1 MWLIEGLMQ
10 DWDYISALAGSDAGK
25 DRQLVSSFV
34 LVLKEAAALREL
46 VGHYLWGRVVW
57 PPALLV
63 HMSRCS
69 WETRFTEIVSQMQV
83 VLARSI
89 CSNES
94 VAKGWAHPHKKKK
107 STSSQTVYF
116 TVICISIAGIHL
128 WNICF
133 CKKKPKKKQ
142 SKNRVMWNFTFLW
155 FFSILDCERA
165 DLG

>member
-25 DRQLVSSFV
+25 DRQLVSSLV

-107 STSSQTVYF
+107 KHIQPNSLFY
-116 TVICISIAGIHL
+116 CYLHL
-128 WNICF
+128 NRRDTF
-133 CKKKPKKKQ
+133 VKYMFLQKTKNKK
-142 SKNRVMWNFTFLW
+142 KNRVMWNFTFLW
-155 FFSILDCERA
+155 FQFSILDCEWA

>member
-25 DRQLVSSFV
+25 DRQLVSSLV
-34 LVLKEAAALREL
+34 LVLKEAAARREL

-107 STSSQTVYF
+107 AHPAKQFILLLFASQSPGY
-116 TVICISIAGIHL
+116 ICEIYVSA
-128 WNICF
+128 
-133 CKKKPKKKQ
+133 KKNQKNNQKKGLCE
-142 SKNRVMWNFTFLW
+142 TLL
-155 FFSILDCERA
+155 FFGFSFQF
-165 DLG
+165 